1 MCILFRCITLQK
13 TQIMDLKVV
22 IIGAG
27 NLATCLSLELKKH
40 QYNILQV
47 YSRSEKSACALA
59 EVLGCHWTNEL
70 HKVERGAD
78 LYILSVS
85 DRVYEVLLPQLN
97 FGNALVIHTSGS
109 MSMQIL
115 APYSQRIGVFYP
127 LQTFTKGR
135 TVDFTVTPVCI
146 EAVNRSDFNILKS
159 IGEEI
164 SGSVHEI
171 TTEQRKRLH
180 LAAVFCSNFV
190 NHCYALACEIAK
202 EQQVEF
208 DLLKPLIRE
217 TAAKIET
224 MSPVEAQTGP
234 AVRYDEN
241 VMNRQKEM
249 LTDHPLWKELYERMS
264 KSIFELQTKK

>member
-1 MCILFRCITLQK
+1 MQK
-13 TQIMDLKVV
+13 IQIMDLKVV

-47 YSRSEKSACALA
+47 YSRSKKSACTLA
-59 EVLGCHWTNEL
+59 EVLECSWTNDL
-70 HKVERGAD
+70 NKVESNAD

-85 DRVYEVLLPQLN
+85 DRAYDVILPQLN
-97 FGNALVIHTSGS
+97 FGDALVIHTSGS
-109 MSMQIL
+109 MPMQIL
-115 APYSQRIGVFYP
+115 TSYSQRIGVFYP

-135 TVDFTVTPVCI
+135 AVDFTVIPICI
-146 EAVNRSDFNILKS
+146 EASNRADLNVLRS
-159 IGEEI
+159 IAEKI
-164 SGSVHEI
+164 SSSVYEI
-171 TTEQRKRLH
+171 TTVQRKRLH

-190 NHCYALACEIAK
+190 NHCYALAFEIAK

-224 MSPVEAQTGP
+224 LLPIEAQTGP